1 MKKLIFSAFTF
12 LLAGVSFAQQLNCR
26 QIVDESVK
34 KGSPQDAVNYIS
46 KELVKLSSPAEKRAL
61 LAYLGSLQELLCQY
75 DEAEKSYVQAA
86 GIAAGSVDGMPKK
99 SSERLVLDA
108 VRTALCA
115 GDADSALS
123 YLNSAVR
130 NSKSEEIQA
139 QIKLYEQWA
148 KLSLADDL
156 SKAEEPVALLKTYVN
171 LSSMKSVKPSVLLTL
186 WYTTGDKKYSEALV
200 NEFSNSPE
208 AGIVTGKVQILP
220 TPFWFF
226 LPKHNDANVLNESEI
241 KPVSEAKSVSP
252 VEKVSEAKSVS
263 PAETLSEAKTTAS
276 SENALQSENN
286 RQAQDQTSSSMEK
299 NSTASKT
306 ASSTETVSH
315 SSKSVRL
322 QLGLFRD
329 KNNSNAFVG
338 RLKEKGFDAYIQE
351 ETRESGTTYYL
362 VMVDENSEGNMALK
376 LKSAGFESY
385 PVF

>member
-1 MKKLIFSAFTF
+1 MKKLVFTAVAF
-12 LLAGVSFAQQLNCR
+12 LLTGSIFAQEMTCR
-26 QIVDESVK
+26 QIADESVK
-34 KGSPQDAVNYIS
+34 KGSPQEAVDYINSQLS
-46 KELVKLSSPAEKRAL
+46 KITVPSEKRAL
-61 LAYLGSLQELLCQY
+61 YAYLGSLQELLCNY
-75 DEAEKSYVQAA
+75 RDAELCYVQAA
-86 GIAAGSVDGMPKK
+86 GIAAGNAEGMPKK

-115 GDADSALS
+115 GEADSALS

-156 SKAEEPVALLKTYVN
+156 AKAEEPIALLKTYEN
-171 LSSMKSVKPSVLLTL
+171 LSSMKSVKHSVLLTL
-186 WYTTGDKKYSEALV
+186 WYTTGEKKYSEALV
-200 NEFSNSPE
+200 KEFPSSPE

-226 LPKHNDANVLNESEI
+226 LPKNSGAEI
-241 KPVSEAKSVSP
+241 LSDSDLIGKNAEKVVKAEEKTAEKP
-252 VEKVSEAKSVS
+252 VEKTSEPKY
-263 PAETLSEAKTTAS
+263 K
-276 SENALQSENN
+276 
-286 RQAQDQTSSSMEK
+286 
-299 NSTASKT
+299 
-306 ASSTETVSH
+306 
-315 SSKSVRL
+315 RL

-329 KNNSNAFVG
+329 KNNSTAFVN

-351 ETRESGTTYYL
+351 ETKESGTTYYL
-362 VMVDENSEGNMALK
+362 VLVDENSDGNMSLK